1 MWNPWRENCVH
12 CGLPKWEEADYVNP
26 DSEQVTFRSLSI
38 AEMAATAAIPAVE
51 RNSRFLLLILRDD
64 PGAIHLTLD
73 SEGWADVNNLLTRA
87 NRYGFK
93 LTREDLVEVIA
104 VSENHHFEWDQPG
117 NRIRA
122 VSN

>member
-1 MWNPWRENCVH
+1 M
-12 CGLPKWEEADYVNP
+12 NP
-26 DSEQVTFRSLSI
+26 DSEMLAFRALSI
-38 AEMAATAAIPAVE
+38 AEMAAASAIPARE

-64 PGAIHLTLD
+64 PGAIHLSID

-93 LTREDLVEVIA
+93 LTREDLADVLTL
-104 VSENHHFEWDQPG
+104 SENLRFEWDQPC

-122 VSN
+122 VRN

>member
-12 CGLPKWEEADYVNP
+12 CGLPKWKEADYVNP
-26 DSEQVTFRSLSI
+26 DSEQIAFRSLSI
-38 AEMAATAAIPAVE
+38 AEMAATAAISARE
-51 RNSRFLLLILRDD
+51 RNSKFLLLVLRDD

-93 LTREDLVEVIA
+93 LTREDLAEVIA
-104 VSENHHFEWDQPG
+104 ASENNHFEWDQPG

-122 VSN
+122 VRN